1 MLTLLNWNSA
11 PVESLSVTVRVDHDV
26 AEVTAVNGG
35 TKLKFT
41 TTKDATRAGGFLVA
55 FSLPLEHCDS
65 VCYYCGRCPRRS
77 EGPHVSAGVLD
88 SVVRGLV
95 AQRDREAKGLA

>member
-1 MLTLLNWNSA
+1 MDDEEPFSWIGLCHQLRVCLTLRFLRRQAGSVLTLLNWNSA

-41 TTKDATRAGGFLVA
+41 TTKDTTRAGGFLVA
-55 FSLPLEHCDS
+55 FSLPLEHCDI
-65 VCYYCGRCPRRS
+65 VTLP
-77 EGPHVSAGVLD
+77 
-88 SVVRGLV
+88 
-95 AQRDREAKGLA
+95 AKK